1 MKLPLSARWLL
12 PGLLALLPLS
22 AAETA
27 AEQASLASASAPA
40 SANTAAPA
48 ETQAGEQSET
58 PDKTQAA
65 ETPAEEAEASAP
77 SQGSEPQARLVFD
90 SDNLELE
97 GSLASLKDQAAQGDA
112 EAARQL
118 ARRYAL
124 NGLLPQAD
132 SWATRYIEMLTAK
145 AEGGDTRSMTLLAAL
160 YWRGDEF
167 VEQNAE
173 QAAHWLSRAADA
185 GEASA
190 AYLLGAQYTTLGDA
204 QKASEAYAHAY
215 RIYRSRFEADPKD
228 AVSLYWLGY
237 MEQAGQGTEQNAVS
251 GLDKLEK
258 AADLGSDWAL
268 TQLFKTYIQGIGVA
282 PDKARA
288 MGYAAKLVEKGQD
301 AAMATLLARYYLNLD
316 GERDPQAPA
325 DTNNAEGRR
334 YLDLAVAA
342 NQPEAIITKGTLL
355 LQEGRAAEALP
366 YFEQSASFGNSRA
379 MTEAG
384 RLLLQGAEGIAPDSE
399 AALRHL
405 LTAANRYRDPDAAAL
420 LADYYKGLGESEL
433 ANHWVVLASDNGHPG
448 AMLRRGL
455 LHLSPFSGLE
465 WDPTLCYQ
473 WWKLGADQGDSGCR
487 TALNIFYYGFIPLML
502 VLLFGFPLYLNYRVR
517 RKFAREEAEAAAA
530 ASSEATPSDKGT
542 RSTKSADEA
551 PKREE
556 TTRRDSEG
564 KGSEGQP
571 R

>member
-1 MKLPLSARWLL
+1 MMLPLTARWLL

-27 AEQASLASASAPA
+27 AEQAPSASSSAPT
-40 SANTAAPA
+40 SANAAVTG
-48 ETQAGEQSET
+48 TQAGEQAET
-58 PDKTQAA
+58 PGKTQAA
-65 ETPAEEAEASAP
+65 ETPAEKAEAPAS
-77 SQGSEPQARLVFD
+77 SQGTKPQARLVFD

-190 AYLLGAQYTTLGDA
+190 AYLLGAQYTSLGDA
-204 QKASEAYAHAY
+204 QKAAEAYARAY
-215 RIYRSRFEADPKD
+215 RIYRSRFEADSKD

-258 AADLGSDWAL
+258 AANLGSDWAL
-268 TQLFKTYIQGIGVA
+268 TQLFKTYIQGIGVS

-301 AAMATLLARYYLNLD
+301 PAMATLLARYYLNLD
-316 GERDPQAPA
+316 GERNPQAPA
-325 DTNNAEGRR
+325 DTSNADGRR

-355 LQEGRAAEALP
+355 LQEGKAAEALP

-384 RLLLQGAEGIAPDSE
+384 RLLLQGTEGIEPDSE

-405 LTAANRYRDPDAAAL
+405 LTAANRYRNPDAAAL

-433 ANHWVVLASDNGHPG
+433 ANHWVVLASDNGHAA

-487 TALNIFYYGFIPLML
+487 TALNIFYYAFIPLML

-517 RKFAREEAEAAAA
+517 RKFAREEAEAAA
-530 ASSEATPSDKGT
+530 SSGSEPSDKST
-542 RSTKSADEA
+542 RSADEA

-556 TTRRDSEG
+556 TSRRDSEV
-564 KGSEGQP
+564 KDIEDQP

>member
-1 MKLPLSARWLL
+1 MLPLSARWLL
-12 PGLLALLPLS
+12 PGLLALLPLAAAEAAAEQAPS
-22 AAETA
+22 ATSAPSASSSAPASTDAAAKAETA
-27 AEQASLASASAPA
+27 AEVQQAEA
-40 SANTAAPA
+40 TA
-48 ETQAGEQSET
+48 EKAG
-58 PDKTQAA
+58 
-65 ETPAEEAEASAP
+65 TPAG
-77 SQGSEPQARLVFD
+77 SQGSAPQARLVFD

-190 AYLLGAQYTTLGDA
+190 AYLLGAQYTSFGDA
-204 QKASEAYAHAY
+204 QKAEEAYARAY

-268 TQLFKTYIQGIGVA
+268 TQLFKTYIQGIGVSR
-282 PDKARA
+282 DKARA

-301 AAMATLLARYYLNLD
+301 PAMATLLARYYLNLD

-325 DTNNAEGRR
+325 DTNNAEGRH

-355 LQEGRAAEALP
+355 LQEGKAAEALP
-366 YFEQSASFGNSRA
+366 YFEQAASFGNSRA

-384 RLLLQGAEGIAPDSE
+384 RLLLQGAEGIEPDSE

-405 LTAANRYRDPDAAAL
+405 LTAANRYRNPDAAAL

-433 ANHWVVLASDNGHPG
+433 ANHWVVLASDNGHAG

-487 TALNIFYYGFIPLML
+487 AALNIFYYVFIPLML

-517 RKFAREEAEAAAA
+517 RKFAREEAEAAA
-530 ASSEATPSDKGT
+530 SSESTSNTESSKST
-542 RSTKSADEA
+542 RSADEA

-556 TTRRDSEG
+556 PSRRDS
-564 KGSEGQP
+564 KDSEDKP

>member
-1 MKLPLSARWLL
+1 MSVAAAVGLITLDSRMKLSLPAQLIL
-12 PGLLALLPLS
+12 PGLLALLPLHAS
-22 AAETA
+22 EAAAEPREAQA
-27 AEQASLASASAPA
+27 APADSPAPA
-40 SANTAAPA
+40 SADTSGAPA
-48 ETQAGEQSET
+48 TGAEQTE
-58 PDKTQAA
+58 
-65 ETPAEEAEASAP
+65 AP
-77 SQGSEPQARLVFD
+77 SASTGTDTKPQLRLD
-90 SDNLELE
+90 SDNPELE

-124 NGLLPQAD
+124 NGCLPQAD
-132 SWATRYIEMLTAK
+132 SWATRYIDMLTAK
-145 AEGGDTRSMTLLAAL
+145 AEGGDTRAMTLLAAL

-190 AYLLGAQYTTLGDA
+190 AYLLGAQYASLGDT
-204 QKASEAYAHAY
+204 QKADEAYARAY
-215 RIYRSRFEADPKD
+215 RLYRDRFEANASD

-237 MEQAGQGTEQNAVS
+237 MEQAGQGTEPNAVS
-251 GLDKLEK
+251 GLDKLAK

-268 TQLFKTYIQGIGVA
+268 TQLFKTYIQGIGVE
-282 PDKARA
+282 PDKERA
-288 MGYAAKLVEKGQD
+288 MGYAARLVDQGRD
-301 AAMATLLARYYLNLD
+301 ATMATLLARYYLNLD
-316 GERDPQAPA
+316 GERDPNAPA
-325 DTNNAEGRR
+325 DTTNAEGLR

-342 NQPEAIITKGTLL
+342 NQPEAIITKGSLL

-384 RLLLQGAEGIAPDSE
+384 RLLMQGAEGIEQDSE

-420 LADYYKGLGESEL
+420 LADYYKKLGENEL
-433 ANHWVVLASDNGHPG
+433 ANHWIVLASDNGHAG

-455 LHLSPFSGLE
+455 LHLSPFSGLD
-465 WDPTLCYQ
+465 WDPTLCYK
-473 WWKLGADQGDSGCR
+473 WWKLGASQGDAGCR
-487 TALNIFYYGFIPLML
+487 TAVNIFHYVFIPLML
-502 VLLFGFPLYLNYRVR
+502 VLLFGFPLYLNHRVR
-517 RKFAREEAEAAAA
+517 RKYARDATEASDEPMDT
-530 ASSEATPSDKGT
+530 ASTGTPTPHEKAQQTDTENK
-542 RSTKSADEA
+542 
-551 PKREE
+551 
-556 TTRRDSEG
+556 
-564 KGSEGQP
+564 P

>member
-40 SANTAAPA
+40 SANAAAPA

-77 SQGSEPQARLVFD
+77 SQGTEPQARLVFD

-124 NGLLPQAD
+124 NGLLSQAD

-473 WWKLGADQGDSGCR
+473 WWKLGADQGDSDCR